1 MSKLMDGIK
10 AKAATL
16 NKRIVL
22 AEGEEPRIIRA
33 AAAIAAK
40 KIARIT
46 LLGNLDTIKRKCP
59 DADLTGVDVIDI
71 ATYPDF
77 ERFAGILYEARK
89 SKGMTLE
96 EARLT
101 AKNPLYFGVLMI
113 KAGLADGMVAGS
125 INATGDV
132 LRPALQVIKTA
143 KGIETVSSCFIMALP
158 EGSPYGTDGVMVF
171 ADCAVNPMPTAK
183 QLADIAIASASSAKA
198 IAGIEPKVAMLSF
211 SSKGSAKHDAVTKV
225 QEATALTKTL
235 APELDIDGELQLDA
249 AIVPEVAALKAKGSK
264 VAGYANVLVF
274 PDLGA
279 GNIGYKLVQRLANA
293 EAVGPICQGFAAPV
307 NDLSRGCSV
316 EDVVSVVAITA
327 LQAAVI

>member
-10 AKAATL
+10 AKAAAL

-46 LLGNLDTIKRKCP
+46 LLGNLDTIKSKCP

-71 ATYPDF
+71 STYPDF

-101 AKNPLYFGVLMI
+101 AKNPLCFGVLMI

>member
-1 MSKLMDGIK
+1 MDGIK
-10 AKAATL
+10 AKAAAL

-46 LLGNLDTIKRKCP
+46 LLGNLDTIKSKCP

-77 ERFAGILYEARK
+77 EHYAGILYEARK

-132 LRPALQVIKTA
+132 LRPALQIIKTA

-158 EGSPYGTDGVMVF
+158 EGSMYGTDGVMVF

-183 QLADIAIASASSAKA
+183 QLADIAIASASSAKV

>member
-10 AKAATL
+10 AKAAAL

-46 LLGNLDTIKRKCP
+46 LLGNLDTIKSKCP

-77 ERFAGILYEARK
+77 EHYAGILYEARK

-132 LRPALQVIKTA
+132 LRPALQIIKTA

-158 EGSPYGTDGVMVF
+158 EGSMYGTDGVMVF

-183 QLADIAIASASSAKA
+183 QLADIAIASASSAKV